1 MSGTL
6 VLQLVQYG
14 VAGVAVIVMLLTFMT
29 ITREQKRSSIRKNF
43 IRVLWIYVSV
53 SAGFLVLLLLLE
65 ILRMNQP
72 VDAGT
77 LRECRSSLNNL
88 NLSMSAAETDKEKEA
103 IVSGTTQTCQVL
115 FEQIDA
121 SL

>member
-1 MSGTL
+1 MPGTL
-6 VLQLVQYG
+6 ALPLVQYG
-14 VAGVAVIVMLLTFMT
+14 VAGVAVIAMLLTFRT

-43 IRVLWIYVSV
+43 IRILWIYVSV

-65 ILRMNQP
+65 VLRMNQP

-77 LRECRSSLNNL
+77 LRECRSSLNSL
-88 NLSMSAAETDKEKEA
+88 NLRMSGAETDKEKEA
-103 IVSGTTQTCQVL
+103 IVDGVNRTCKVL
-115 FEQIDA
+115 FKQIDA